1 MKQSTALN
9 ILKTGQNVFLTGQA
23 GAGKTYVLNQYLH
36 YLRAREIAV
45 AVTAST
51 GIAATHINGLTIH
64 SWSGI
69 GILDELT
76 MKDVTRI
83 KKRPVIYERI
93 KNTKVLIIDEISMLH
108 RKQLDMV
115 NHITQII
122 RENLQPFGGLQLI
135 VAGDFFQLPPIGRTE
150 ETNREKFAFMAES
163 WLSANFQICYLSEQH
178 RQQLSLE
185 NDNTQLSLIDILNQI
200 RSQQFNQYTM
210 PTLLATAQHNLAESR
225 TRLYTHNLNVNKINE
240 EELAK
245 LTTQSMTYHS
255 FSEGDEKLIDTLK
268 KSMRN
273 TPELTLKI
281 GAKVMFIKNNSELN
295 VSNGTMG
302 VVVDFAEINHE
313 GQENHLLESN
323 QQISNNDDNKEKVLD
338 NQSKKTK
345 FPVIRLND
353 GREVIAEY
361 DVWQIDDEEGD
372 TLAAYYQIPLTLAWA
387 ITIHKSQGM
396 TLDSAEVDLSK
407 TFENGQGYVALSR
420 LKQLSGL
427 RLLGINQL
435 SLQLDPLARGADKRF
450 LVLSEQAETTFLQ
463 RDRKEIENQQ
473 QNFIV
478 ANGGTLN
485 KQKILAYE
493 KRLKKQQQALARK
506 AQLYQESQH
515 ILNSQVGDVSET
527 LMKTKKLLEE
537 SLSIAEIA
545 EIRQFAQ
552 STIINHIEKLLDY
565 FDDLPLEHIRPN
577 EAWLK
582 PVKKAYLE
590 VEKANLKEDKTE
602 SGKISI
608 KSIYERLD
616 GYSYNNI
623 RLALLFIRTNNR

>member
-313 GQENHLLESN
+313 GQENHSLESN
-323 QQISNNDDNKEKVLD
+323 QQVSNNDNKENVLD

>member
-493 KRLKKQQQALARK
+493 KRFKKQQQALARK

>member
-225 TRLYTHNLNVNKINE
+225 TRLYTHNFNVNKINE

>member
-225 TRLYTHNLNVNKINE
+225 TRLYTHNFNVNKINE

-313 GQENHLLESN
+313 GQENHSLESN
-323 QQISNNDDNKEKVLD
+323 QQISNNDNKENVLD

-582 PVKKAYLE
+582 PVKKVYLE

>member
-225 TRLYTHNLNVNKINE
+225 TRLYTHNFNVNKINE

-313 GQENHLLESN
+313 GQENHSLESN
-323 QQISNNDDNKEKVLD
+323 QQISNNDNKENVLD

>member
-225 TRLYTHNLNVNKINE
+225 TRLYTHNFNVNKINE

-313 GQENHLLESN
+313 GQENHSLESN
-323 QQISNNDDNKEKVLD
+323 QQVSNNDNKENVLD

>member
-313 GQENHLLESN
+313 GQENHSLESN
-323 QQISNNDDNKEKVLD
+323 QQISNNDNKENVLD

-582 PVKKAYLE
+582 PVKKVYLE

>member
-313 GQENHLLESN
+313 GQENHSLESN
-323 QQISNNDDNKEKVLD
+323 QQISNNDNKENVLD

-515 ILNSQVGDVSET
+515 ILNSQVGDVSGT

>member
-515 ILNSQVGDVSET
+515 ILNSQVGDVSGT

>member
-313 GQENHLLESN
+313 GQENHSLESN
-323 QQISNNDDNKEKVLD
+323 QQISNNDNKEKVLD

-616 GYSYNNI
+616 GYSYNDI

>member
-225 TRLYTHNLNVNKINE
+225 TRLYTHNFNVNKINE

-313 GQENHLLESN
+313 GQENHSLESN
-323 QQISNNDDNKEKVLD
+323 QQISNNDNKENVLD

-515 ILNSQVGDVSET
+515 ILNSQVGDVSGT

>member
-313 GQENHLLESN
+313 GQENHSLESN
-323 QQISNNDDNKEKVLD
+323 QQISNNDNKENVLD